1 MAGFSSTGGM
11 SVSRQLRSA
20 APLADGRV
28 LVAGGRDGQ
37 GTPLITS
44 EIYNPQS
51 GQWTSTGSLNAPHD
65 HALLVGLADGAAIIG
80 GDLPGHDTVLES
92 WSMASGEWTETV
104 MPPFMSRVEGAWLAG
119 DHLLVL
125 CTPETALD
133 QMEFRSIDLTHG
145 QVAGLPSPTIARS
158 GTLNC
163 RLADGRI
170 LLASGASSGIGTGGA
185 PVEFLTRECEVYDVA
200 AEKWSPV
207 GDLRVP
213 HRSLDR
219 GAQCLV
225 ALPDGGA
232 LMVSGSDEGGQSAYT
247 DVVERWSIVT
257 GVWRTGAPLTEL
269 RDAHT
274 TTVLSDGSVL
284 VVGGEGPAGVQSD
297 CQLYDVAVD
306 SWSSADDLNLPRL
319 GHVSVPLTDGSV
331 LVIDGAG
338 NGTCELYN

>member
-1 MAGFSSTGGM
+1 MAGFSPTGGM
-11 SVSRQLRSA
+11 NVGRQLRSA

-28 LVAGGRDGQ
+28 LVAGGRDDQ
-37 GTPLITS
+37 GSPLITA
-44 EIYNPQS
+44 EIYNPES
-51 GQWTSTGSLNAPHD
+51 GHWTPTGSLNAAHD
-65 HALLVGLADGAAIIG
+65 HALLVGLADGAAITG
-80 GDLPGHDTVLES
+80 GDLPDHDTLLEL
-92 WSMASGEWTETV
+92 WDTASGEWTKTV
-104 MPPFMSRVEGAWLAG
+104 MPPFLSRVEGAWQAG

-125 CTPETALD
+125 CTPETALAP
-133 QMEFRSIDLTHG
+133 MEFRSIDLTDG
-145 QVAGLPSPTIARS
+145 QVAALPSPTIARFGS
-158 GTLNC
+158 LTC

-200 AEKWSPV
+200 AGTWSPV

-232 LMVSGSDEGGQSAYT
+232 LMVSGSNEGGPTAYT
-247 DVVERWSIVT
+247 DVVERWSLGT
-257 GVWRTGAPLTEL
+257 GVWHTGAPLTEL

-274 TTVLSDGSVL
+274 TTVLSDASVL
-284 VVGGEGPAGVQSD
+284 VVGGEGPAGVRSD
-297 CQLYDVAVD
+297 CQIYDVAAD
-306 SWSSADDLNLPRL
+306 SWSSADDLIRPRL

-338 NGTCELYN
+338 DGTCELYS